1 MEVEREPSQC
11 RLPPLPSPSLP
22 QLPQTGARFNI
33 IGAIAYNN
41 LEGGRKHNQSKR
53 GWGGGHL
60 LTEALK
66 VWRGGAVGK
75 GKKATAPKAHMEL
88 ADYHGN
94 MNADFF
100 EEWFRVLCRDVLT
113 KEEYGRCLIK
123 MDGAK

>member
-1 MEVEREPSQC
+1 MK
-11 RLPPLPSPSLP
+11 
-22 QLPQTGARFNI
+22 G
-33 IGAIAYNN
+33 
-41 LEGGRKHNQSKR
+41 
-53 GWGGGHL
+53 
-60 LTEALK
+60 ALK
-66 VWRGGAVGK
+66 VWRGGVAGN
-75 GKKATAPKAHMEL
+75 GKKPKVPKPHMEL